1 MEGGGV
7 RLPPPFLKN
16 DGNVSIWIKELLYL

>member
-7 RLPPPFLKN
+7 RLPLSFLKN

>member
-7 RLPPPFLKN
+7 RLPTSFLKN